1 MIIDLSALDGRSKRV
16 EIEIAT
22 ARIDLAGEIARV
34 IDPVRLNCQISG
46 GGFQAEVE
54 GRIETKLEVEC
65 TRCLEPVEMPL
76 EFDFDVEF
84 VKAEHFGVE
93 GEHEIDPKNLSAD
106 SLGSERIDLEK
117 LVREQILLN
126 LPEKIFCRDDCKGL
140 CENCGTNRNVQDC
153 NCKKE
158 EIDPRWSALKNLK

>member
-1 MIIDLSALDGRSKRV
+1 MIIDLSALGERSKRV
-16 EIEIAT
+16 EIEIAA
-22 ARIDLAGEIARV
+22 ARIDLAGENARV
-34 IDPVRLNCQISG
+34 IDPVGLNCQISG
-46 GGFQAEVE
+46 GGFQAKVE

-65 TRCLEPVEMPL
+65 TRCLEPVGMPV
-76 EFDFDVEF
+76 EFDFAVEF

-106 SLGSERIDLEK
+106 SLDNERIDLEE

-140 CENCGTNRNVQDC
+140 CENCGTNRNLQDC

-158 EIDPRWSALKNLK
+158 DIDPRWSALKNLK